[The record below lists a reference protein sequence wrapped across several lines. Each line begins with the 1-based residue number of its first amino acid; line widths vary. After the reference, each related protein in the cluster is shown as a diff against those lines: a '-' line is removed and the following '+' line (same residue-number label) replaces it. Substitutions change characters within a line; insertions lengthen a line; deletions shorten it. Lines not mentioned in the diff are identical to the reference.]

1 MLFCGTE
8 FGDTMD
14 QTKTKIAPCFSLE
27 AQEVRQK
34 TELYTTHV
42 YLSCVDGIDLT
53 PVYPLWFRYTKT
65 TSWDVKACL

>member
-1 MLFCGTE
+1 
-8 FGDTMD
+8 MD

-27 AQEVRQK
+27 AQEVREK
-34 TELYTTHV
+34 TEQYTTHV

-65 TSWDVKACL
+65 KSLSINCRLK